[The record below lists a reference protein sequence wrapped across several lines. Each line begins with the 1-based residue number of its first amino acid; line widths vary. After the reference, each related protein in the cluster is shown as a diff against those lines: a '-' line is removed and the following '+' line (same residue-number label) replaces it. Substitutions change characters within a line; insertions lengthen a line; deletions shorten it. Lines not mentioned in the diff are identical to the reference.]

1 MFERSLDIERLF
13 DHHGCMHRTY
23 VRRRRTVA
31 IIAVALAAV
40 LMSPL
45 AAAAV
50 RPGAVPAQAPAQ
62 RTIVV
67 EPGETLWSIAQRA
80 RPGADPRETIA
91 WIQAANGVD
100 AGSLQAGQS
109 LTVPAA

>member
-1 MFERSLDIERLF
+1 M
-13 DHHGCMHRTY
+13 
-23 VRRRRTVA
+23 A
-31 IIAVALAAV
+31 IAAIALIAV

-50 RPGAVPAQAPAQ
+50 RPGGPEQAPVAQ
-62 RTIVV
+62 RTLVV
-67 EPGETLWSIAQRA
+67 QPGDTLWSIAQQV

-91 WIQAANGVD
+91 WIQDANGVE
-100 AGSLQAGQS
+100 AGGLQVGQA